1 MKRNEIEEMLENII
15 TDYSTVSLN
24 PDESN
29 SLFEEEVSYLY
40 KDGNGKIVWD
50 RSLGSCPDIYCV
62 SELDENDLEILLELL
77 LYNGIISKN
86 IHDYLLDGE
95 DD

>member
-15 TDYSTVSLN
+15 TDYATVSLN

-29 SLFEEEVSYLY
+29 SLFKEEVTYLY

-50 RSLGSCPDIYCV
+50 QSLGSCPDIYCV

>member
-15 TDYSTVSLN
+15 TEYSTISLN

-29 SLFEEEVSYLY
+29 SLLEEEVSYLY

-50 RSLGSCPDIYCV
+50 QSLGSCPDIYCV
-62 SELDENDLEILLELL
+62 SELDEDSIELLLDWL

-86 IHDYLLDGE
+86 AYDYLID
-95 DD
+95 

>member
-29 SLFEEEVSYLY
+29 SLFKEEVTYLY

-50 RSLGSCPDIYCV
+50 QSLGSCPDIYCV

-86 IHDYLLDGE
+86 IHDYLID
-95 DD
+95 

>member
-29 SLFEEEVSYLY
+29 SLFKEEVTYLY

-50 RSLGSCPDIYCV
+50 QSLGTCSDIYCV

-86 IHDYLLDGE
+86 IHDYLID
-95 DD
+95 